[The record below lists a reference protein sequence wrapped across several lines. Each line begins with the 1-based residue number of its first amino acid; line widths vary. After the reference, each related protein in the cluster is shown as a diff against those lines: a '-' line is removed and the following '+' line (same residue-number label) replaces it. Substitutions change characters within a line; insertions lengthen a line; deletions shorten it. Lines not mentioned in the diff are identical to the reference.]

1 MRYTILLLIMAVFA
15 AFAGGLATMS
25 QGGIQF
31 AVDTAVFSLG
41 MQDTLLLEVY
51 EELNINQLSR
61 DEEGNS
67 IYTTEITLESVS
79 GDTLAWDIWNTP
91 VTWSEGGTAVN
102 CTMLPVLGG
111 SWRLTVTMTDVNNGR
126 QGTAVKEF
134 QIDGIGHFSDI
145 EMARTI
151 MPAAAGSTSQLLKGS
166 LIVYPAASTRF
177 RLPGESMFYTY
188 QELYGLGGMNL
199 LRHSRLLNADGVTV
213 FSRSAESIQIPEG
226 VETVA
231 LLDSIDLTV
240 VREPGLYSL
249 SVVYTTDGDTVQ
261 VLDKPMFIEVAETVV
276 EGVSQNMTI
285 SDRKL
290 EVLPVMLSNEE
301 AELYE
306 RLEGE
311 SRDLYY
317 DNYWNARPG
326 EHEGF
331 LQRCQTVT
339 SRFGSFNR
347 EGWQSD
353 RGRVYLI
360 YGEPDEVESSPF
372 STTQAPFTI
381 WYFYGNQQEM
391 FVFADLMGNGDYLQ
405 IYSTVDGEVSYSNWQ
420 GMIQNVNS
428 GSGSSD
434 DGEF

>member
-51 EELNINQLSR
+51 EELNINQLSS

-134 QIDGIGHFSDI
+134 QIDGMGHFSDI

-249 SVVYTTDGDTVQ
+249 SVVYTTEGDTVQ
-261 VLDKPMFIEVAETVV
+261 VLDKPMFIEVAETVL

-353 RGRVYLI
+353 RGRVYLV